1 LTFERSYETFSERRA
16 RVDLDRRQP
25 RVSDTTTQHGS
36 PARGLAQEA
45 AEQRALAPLAGLR
58 VVELST
64 TRAGAFAGTVLAD
77 LGAEVVKVEDGR
89 AQLPTGSPLEEGRAE
104 VDRLA
109 FDRGKRSLLVDLA
122 HPEAAVLLDRLLDRC
137 DVLLT
142 EGDTAARLRLDPAD
156 RHSDDRA
163 LVTCRITPF
172 GPTADA
178 AVPVTTPGSEDLLVQ
193 ALSGNMDLTGEAGG
207 APFELGIPLCD
218 LAAGIYAVLGVL
230 GSIVGGGGRHV
241 DVAKMDVAVALLS
254 YMAVGYFADGVAPTR
269 VGTGHSTIFPYNSFR
284 ARDGEVVVA
293 PFTQRFWRNFCTA
306 TGREDLL
313 AVDTYKDFAR
323 RLRHK
328 EELLAMFEPVLA
340 ERTVEEWIEAFRKTD
355 VPAGPVLSVAS
366 ALRLSQTVERG
377 MTPEIELEDGHRTRA
392 AGSPF
397 RFHYA
402 DGTVFQPRPGRPPRP
417 GEHTDDLLAA
427 ADSDTSRL
435 EP

>member
-1 LTFERSYETFSERRA
+1 
-16 RVDLDRRQP
+16 
-25 RVSDTTTQHGS
+25 VSDTTIPNVPPVPAS
-36 PARGLAQEA
+36 PTEA
-45 AEQRALAPLAGLR
+45 AAQRGRPPLAGLR
-58 VVELST
+58 VLELST

-77 LGAEVVKVEDGR
+77 LGADVVKVEDGNALSPTDSPR
-89 AQLPTGSPLEEGRAE
+89 EQGPAQ

-109 FDRGKRSLLVDLA
+109 FDRGKRSVLVDLA
-122 HPEAAVLLDRLLDRC
+122 HPEATVLLERLLDRC

-142 EGDTAARLRLDPAD
+142 EGDAAARPALEAAG
-156 RHSDDRA
+156 RRSGDRA
-163 LVTCRITPF
+163 LVTCRITAF

-178 AVPVTTPGSEDLLVQ
+178 AVPVTTPASEDLLVQ

-218 LAAGIYAVLGVL
+218 LAAGIYVVLGVL

-340 ERTVEEWIEAFRKTD
+340 ERTVEEWIEAFRKAD
-355 VPAGPVLSVAS
+355 VPAGPVLSVGA
-366 ALRLSQTVERG
+366 ALQLSQTVERG
-377 MTPEIELEDGHRTRA
+377 MTPEIEWEDGQRTRA

-427 ADSDTSRL
+427 ADPDTSIL